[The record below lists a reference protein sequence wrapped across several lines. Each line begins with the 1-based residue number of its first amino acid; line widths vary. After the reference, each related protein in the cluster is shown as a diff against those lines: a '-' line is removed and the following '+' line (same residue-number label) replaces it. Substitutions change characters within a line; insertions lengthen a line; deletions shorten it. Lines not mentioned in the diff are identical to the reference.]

1 MNVKLKDVADI
12 KFCLTGNQKEKSEM
26 QIKWLTSPNL
36 TEDNTVDGFTEDD
49 RYVADESVRISKGDI
64 VIKRISP
71 SYVNYIDSIDDDIYA
86 GNNLILIKQR
96 DNVDSKYL
104 AYILNDNIKKI
115 ADASIGATIP
125 AIGRAELEGL
135 NIPLLPLDKQ
145 VSLGALWYSNIE
157 LKKLRRRLT
166 ELEVIKT
173 KYIIDNYLRN
183 NIGGK
188 ENGK

>member
-12 KFCLTGNQKEKSEM
+12 KFCLTGNQKEKSET

-36 TEDNTVDGFTEDD
+36 TEDNTVDGFTVDD
-49 RYVADESVRISKGDI
+49 RYIADESVRILKGDI

-71 SYVNYIDSIDDDIYA
+71 SYVNYIDRIDDDIYA

-96 DNVDSKYL
+96 DDVDSKYL

-145 VSLGALWYSNIE
+145 VTLGALWYSNIE

-166 ELEVIKT
+166 ELEGIKT
-173 KYIIDNYLRN
+173 KYYIDNYLRN
-183 NIGGK
+183 HIGGK

>member
-12 KFCLTGNQKEKSEM
+12 KFCLTGNQKEKSET

-36 TEDNTVDGFTEDD
+36 SEDNTVDGFTEDD
-49 RYVADESVRISKGDI
+49 RYVADESVKISNDDI

-71 SYVNYIDSIDDDIYA
+71 SYVNYIDRIDDDIYA

-96 DNVDSKYL
+96 KDVDSKYL

-135 NIPLLPLDKQ
+135 SIPLLPLDKQ
-145 VSLGALWYSNIE
+145 VTLGALWYSNIE

-166 ELEVIKT
+166 ELEGIKT
-173 KYIIDNYLRN
+173 KYYIDKYLRN
-183 NIGGK
+183 QIGGK